1 MNCEPEP
8 ELPRSDLLRPELPRP
23 ELLRPEAAIPL
34 APLPGLKG
42 VARRYGTGLKGP
54 EFAEAQLVGAGW
66 AAVPVVVALV
76 GLLVPGV
83 RSAAL
88 VCAVVLGAAVLA
100 RSLLLVVFERR
111 QHAYEP
117 CWLADR
123 TADLRTHHFPLLRCA
138 VRSDE
143 VPGPPEVYD
152 LTRGNQVGELL
163 RRRERDRT
171 VGTFS
176 QATLQFVCAV
186 GRDELAV
193 LAEVRRELA
202 ELDFQPV
209 RPGTPQAWVRFPA
222 ASYLALPDT
231 GRRPARRAY
240 WVLSGPVLVS
250 AVEATARAGSA
261 R

>member
-1 MNCEPEP
+1 MSYEP
-8 ELPRSDLLRPELPRP
+8 DLLRPE
-23 ELLRPEAAIPL
+23 ATVPL
-34 APLPGLKG
+34 APLRGLKG
-42 VARRYGTGLKGP
+42 AVRRYGTGLRGP

-66 AAVPVVVALV
+66 AAVPLVVALV
-76 GLLVPGV
+76 GLLVPSI
-83 RSAAL
+83 RAAAL
-88 VCAVVLGAAVLA
+88 VCAVVLGAGVLA
-100 RSLLLVVFERR
+100 RSLLLVVFERL

-117 CWLADR
+117 RWLADR
-123 TADLRTHHFPLLRCA
+123 TAYLRGHDFPLLRCA

-143 VPGPPEVYD
+143 VPGPPQVYD

-163 RRRERDRT
+163 RRRERERT
-171 VGTFS
+171 VGTSS
-176 QATLQFVCAV
+176 QATIQFVCAV

-202 ELDFQPV
+202 ELDFLPI
-209 RPGTPQAWVRFPA
+209 RPGAPQAWVRFPEA
-222 ASYLALPDT
+222 CYLALPDI